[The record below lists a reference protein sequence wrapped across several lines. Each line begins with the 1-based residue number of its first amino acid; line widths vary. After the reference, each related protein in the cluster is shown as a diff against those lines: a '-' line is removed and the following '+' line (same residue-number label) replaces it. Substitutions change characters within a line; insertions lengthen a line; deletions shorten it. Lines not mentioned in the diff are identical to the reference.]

1 MQSPETATIEPAI
14 RTNAWGIDLNFKDA
28 LGEWHETSAETV
40 EALERAMGADAQDT
54 PTADSRLLV
63 VRKGEQKDLPGSGV
77 IILEDGER
85 ISVRERLPADLPLG
99 YHWLHLDDG
108 AEPVRLIVGPA
119 HCWLPENLRTW
130 GWAVQLYAARSR
142 ESWGI
147 GDFGDLEKLAAWSA
161 ELGAGMLLVNPLSAP
176 LPLSTQE
183 ASPYSPSSR
192 RFFNPIW
199 LKIDWIPGATV
210 ADVPQLQSLG
220 EEGRALNASRTIDR
234 DKVFALKMRALE
246 LLWLRFDKDERFER
260 FCQKQGA
267 GLESY
272 AIYCTLAETYGH
284 GWHSWPM
291 EHRHPANSKV
301 AQFAA
306 EHESRVRFHKWV
318 QWLIDGQL
326 ERCAKHLGL
335 MQDLPV
341 GVNPDG
347 ADGWMWQDAMAS
359 GVGVGAPPDEFNT
372 QGQNWGLAA
381 LAPHKLRAAGY
392 EPFIQ
397 TVRAAMRH
405 AGGLRVDHVMGLF
418 RLFWIPQG
426 MEGSKGAYVRYPYE
440 EMLTILALESVRA
453 RAYVVGED
461 LGTVEDETR
470 KQLSAHR
477 IISYRLLW
485 FEKDKP
491 ETYPKEALAA
501 VTTHDLPT
509 VAGLWSGR
517 DFARQE
523 ELGLKPNEEST
534 QEIHTRLKKM
544 AGVGD
549 GDDIADVICKTYELL
564 AKAPA
569 RILTASL
576 EDAAAVEERPNVPA
590 TTCETAP
597 NWSLALPVPIEDLMQ
612 AELPKRIAWALRR
625 DNSTGALI

>member
-1 MQSPETATIEPAI
+1 MRSTETPTIEPTI

-28 LGEWHETSAETV
+28 LGQWHETSPETLD
-40 EALERAMGADAQDT
+40 ALQRALGPD
-54 PTADSRLLV
+54 PDSRLVLV
-63 VRKGEQKDLPGSGV
+63 RQGEHADLPGPAV
-77 IILEDGER
+77 IVLEDGLKLT
-85 ISVRERLPADLPLG
+85 VPARLPANLPLG
-99 YHWLHLDDG
+99 YHWLHLDEG
-108 AEPVRLIVGPA
+108 GHPVPLIVGPA

-142 ESWGI
+142 ASWGI

-161 ELGAGMLLVNPLSAP
+161 QLGAGMLLVNPLSAP
-176 LPLSTQE
+176 LPLNTQE

-199 LKIDWIPGATV
+199 LKIAWISGATV
-210 ADVPQLQSLG
+210 EDVPQLESLDA
-220 EEGRALNASRTIDR
+220 EGRSLNESRTIDR
-234 DKVFALKMRALE
+234 DKVFALKMQALE
-246 LLWLRFDKDERFER
+246 TLWRRFDTDESFER
-260 FCQKQGA
+260 FCQQQGA

-272 AIYCTLAETYGH
+272 AIYCTLAETYGC
-284 GWHSWPM
+284 GWHSWPTQ
-291 EHRHPANSKV
+291 HRQPANEAV
-301 AQFAA
+301 AKFAA
-306 EHESRVRFHKWV
+306 EHTARVRFHKWV
-318 QWLIDGQL
+318 QWLIDEQL
-326 ERCAKHLGL
+326 ERCARHVGL

-347 ADGWMWQDAMAS
+347 ADGWIWQDAMAT

-381 LAPHKLRAAGY
+381 LAPLKLRAVAY
-392 EPFIQ
+392 QPFIQ

-418 RLFWIPQG
+418 RLFCIPQG
-426 MEGSKGAYVRYPYE
+426 MAGGKGAYIRYPYE

-477 IISYRLLW
+477 ILSYRVLW
-485 FEKDKP
+485 FEKGEP
-491 ETYPKEALAA
+491 EAYPKEALAA

-509 VAGLWSGR
+509 VAGLWAGS

-523 ELGLKPNEEST
+523 QLGLKPNEEST
-534 QEIHTRLKKM
+534 HEIHRRLKKL
-544 AGVGD
+544 AGVNE
-549 GDDIADVICKTYELL
+549 GDDLADVITKTYELL
-564 AKAPA
+564 AKSPA

-590 TTCETAP
+590 TTCDTTP
-597 NWSLALPVPIEDLMQ
+597 NWSLALPLPLEDLMH
-612 AELPKRIAWALRR
+612 AELPKRIARALRR
-625 DNSTGALI
+625 DNPAVALI